1 MAFSD
6 EGDFERALI
15 TVLFDKGWSREVIKY
30 PTEKGLIRS
39 WQHLLLSQ
47 AEHDAL

>member
-6 EGDFERALI
+6 EAEFESKLI

-30 PTEKGLIRS
+30 PGMA
-39 WQHLLLSQ
+39 HLKT
-47 AEHDAL
+47 